1 MRYFVNGCV
10 HYAKKMK
17 KNHYQLKS
25 SLFFCIVLF
34 FCESSQCEMKICGDN
49 HGIFKTIK
57 QLKMKTILNLKQY
70 VILLVAAFAMT
81 SCLDSDDPDFQVV
94 GGGYIIQVNNTSTP
108 SFFPMVTISANEP
121 MSGGGQVSNGKT
133 NVSLKDIEG
142 YAKQAVQTD
151 ASTQILLA
159 KELTEVTGQYTIKAV
174 NGAGEAAESWF
185 SLSASKGMGALESK
199 IECGDDGKITAYFK
213 LAEEADYYYIFLQ
226 KDSYD
231 LSKYGSKYWSE
242 TDLKKVEPEMNGQ
255 YEGYYKLVLNVSDLL
270 SSSSTE
276 LASGRYK
283 VIAAAAIT
291 GTNYTNFLVL
301 QEGDYDTYTK

>member
-1 MRYFVNGCV
+1 
-10 HYAKKMK
+10 
-17 KNHYQLKS
+17 
-25 SLFFCIVLF
+25 
-34 FCESSQCEMKICGDN
+34 
-49 HGIFKTIK
+49 
-57 QLKMKTILNLKQY
+57 MKTILNLKQY

-121 MSGGGQVSNGKT
+121 MSGGCQVSNGKT

-226 KDSYD
+226 KDS
-231 LSKYGSKYWSE
+231 LCVILTKEFRGNE
-242 TDLKKVEPEMNGQ
+242 
-255 YEGYYKLVLNVSDLL
+255 VLP
-270 SSSSTE
+270 
-276 LASGRYK
+276 
-283 VIAAAAIT
+283 
-291 GTNYTNFLVL
+291 
-301 QEGDYDTYTK
+301 